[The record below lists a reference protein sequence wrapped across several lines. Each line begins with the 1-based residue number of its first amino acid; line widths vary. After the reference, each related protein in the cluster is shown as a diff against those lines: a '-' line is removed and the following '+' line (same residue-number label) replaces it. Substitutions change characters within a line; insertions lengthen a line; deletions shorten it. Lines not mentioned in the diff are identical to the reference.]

1 MSLTRDQIINSVHNH
16 LDLPKNRSVEVLESV
31 LELQKK
37 TMENGEDVPHLTL

>member
-1 MSLTRDQIINSVHNH
+1 MTPFYFKICH

-31 LELQKK
+31 LELMKK